1 MIHEFSDCHFPFPI
15 ICAILAPGLL
25 FYRPK
30 FIWSVPNMSIWGK
43 IKRGIIETLPKAQ
56 RTRGLSSYH
65 KLHTNL
71 DQISYFRISNRYQLQ
86 NLKTSRLKL
95 NLKILAKPSFRIS
108 TKIQITS
115 TKHQQKKL
123 TKLQLQISP
132 LLQLRNLDQTLCS
145 KSEQKFSFLTK
156 PQLPNLQ
163 QTVVNTFLIININN
177 SNFNKF

>member
-1 MIHEFSDCHFPFPI
+1 MCHSSS
-15 ICAILAPGLL
+15 
-25 FYRPK
+25 
-30 FIWSVPNMSIWGK
+30 WSP
-43 IKRGIIETLPKAQ
+43 L
-56 RTRGLSSYH
+56 LSSQVYLVSPEHEHLGKNKERHYWNIAKGTTDPRVEFISQVAH
-65 KLHTNL
+65 K
-71 DQISYFRISNRYQLQ
+71 SWSNFILQ
-86 NLKTSRLKL
+86 NLEQVSTSKSQTSRLKL

-156 PQLPNLQ
+156 PQPPNLPQ
-163 QTVVNTFLIININN
+163 IVANTILITNISN
-177 SNFNKF
+177 SNNLNKFWVGIFTRQGHIN

>member
-1 MIHEFSDCHFPFPI
+1 MLQRKVSSDRNLANAKGRTDPRVEF
-15 ICAILAPGLL
+15 ILQVLTQIL
-25 FYRPK
+25 IK
-30 FIWSVPNMSIWGK
+30 F
-43 IKRGIIETLPKAQ
+43 
-56 RTRGLSSYH
+56 H
-65 KLHTNL
+65 
-71 DQISYFRISNRYQLQ
+71 LQ
-86 NLKTSRLKL
+86 NLEQVSTSKSQTSRLKL

-156 PQLPNLQ
+156 PELPNLQ
-163 QTVVNTFLIININN
+163 RAVAKPILITNISN
-177 SNFNKF
+177 SDNLNKF

>member
-1 MIHEFSDCHFPFPI
+1 MVELGFGRGCRRTVDC
-15 ICAILAPGLL
+15 LL
-25 FYRPK
+25 
-30 FIWSVPNMSIWGK
+30 
-43 IKRGIIETLPKAQ
+43 LPLI
-56 RTRGLSSYH
+56 GYL
-65 KLHTNL
+65 NL
-71 DQISYFRISNRYQLQ
+71 DRMFWGISDWKLEKEGRYFLLTLSPGTRVSRTAHIAAMPSR
-86 NLKTSRLKL
+86 RLKL
-95 NLKILAKPSFRIS
+95 NLKILAKPSFIIS

-163 QTVVNTFLIININN
+163 QIVANTILFSNSYNIN
-177 SNFNKF
+177 KI